1 MIGSKP
7 KISDLVLG
15 AKNMIEAAD
24 VRAGDSVLLLADRSS
39 DPDSI
44 DAIAAALRL
53 HGAQPMEFIVDPIL
67 RYGDVP
73 EAALRAME
81 SVDVAVW
88 VWPVFLNGSANY
100 RERLRTPKEGDEG
113 APKDRV
119 KPYKIYFEGWPG
131 LLATDYA
138 RFPNELLWTIAR
150 KVKEIVAK
158 GSKVKITGPKGT
170 VLEAEYDNRRI
181 YAMQTKP
188 GEPAGR
194 CHFPWGRCGVYNG
207 TGNANGT
214 VQLDCVQ
221 GVPGKLSSPMV
232 WTIRDAKVIGVE
244 GGGDIGAEC
253 KRLFRETPGSHCF
266 TEVMFGY
273 HPKASTE
280 RGIQDPMHW
289 EILSRYPWVGLG
301 TSRKEIHYRHVDGG
315 CMESSLAIDG
325 CVVVD
330 FGGRLTLLDDPVIRS
345 AAARYGDPDF
355 LLSSLSHEGTALGGL
370 W

>member
-1 MIGSKP
+1 MIGGQP
-7 KISDLVLG
+7 KISDLVIG
-15 AKNMIEAAD
+15 ARNMIEAAD
-24 VRAGDSVLLLADRSS
+24 VRPGDSVLLLCDRSS
-39 DPDSI
+39 DHDTI
-44 DAIAAALRL
+44 DALAAALRL
-53 HGAQPMEFIVDPIL
+53 HGAQPMEMIVDPIL

-81 SVDVAVW
+81 AVDVAVW
-88 VWPVFLNGSANY
+88 VWPVFLNGSTNY

-113 APKDRV
+113 APKERV

-138 RFPNELLWTIAR
+138 RYPNELLWTIAR
-150 KVKEIVAK
+150 KIKEIVAQ
-158 GSKVKITGPKGT
+158 GRKVKITGHSHT
-170 VLEAEYDNRRI
+170 VLEAEYDGKKI
-181 YAMQTKP
+181 YAMQTKA

-207 TGNANGT
+207 SGTANGT

-221 GVPGKLSSPMV
+221 GVPGMLREPML
-232 WTIRDAKVIGVE
+232 WTIKDGKVVGVE
-244 GGGDIGAEC
+244 GGGDIGWEI
-253 KRLFRETPGSHCF
+253 KRLFRDMPGSDFF

-301 TSRKEIHYRHVDGG
+301 TTRQQKVYRHVDGG
-315 CMESSLAIDG
+315 CMRSSLSIDG
-325 CVVVD
+325 RLLVD
-330 FGGRLTLLDDPVIRS
+330 FGGRLTILDDPDIR
-345 AAARYGDPDF
+345 ATAARYGDPDF
-355 LLSSLSHEGTALGGL
+355 LLSNLSHEGTALGGL